1 MRHPISL
8 TNSNSPLRYRS
19 AIGLRQ
25 RNATSSRFVRARPG
39 NGLVHCEPYGIAF
52 LDWPRRSGAGFTG
65 ERPAFG
71 VRRSTGRSQVG
82 SDLFARP
89 SKG

>member
-8 TNSNSPLRYRS
+8 TNSNSPLRCRS

-39 NGLVHCEPYGIAF
+39 NGLVHCE
-52 LDWPRRSGAGFTG
+52 R
-65 ERPAFG
+65 
-71 VRRSTGRSQVG
+71 
-82 SDLFARP
+82 
-89 SKG
+89 